1 MKTIIKFLCV
11 LTLVFGL
18 SSCGYERV
26 DAGHEGIKV
35 NLYGDGKGVDDIS
48 LVTGAVYT
56 MQSMLCGILTE
67 MTDILTSIR

>member
-26 DAGHEGIKV
+26 DAGHEGIK
-35 NLYGDGKGVDDIS
+35 
-48 LVTGAVYT
+48 
-56 MQSMLCGILTE
+56 
-67 MTDILTSIR
+67 